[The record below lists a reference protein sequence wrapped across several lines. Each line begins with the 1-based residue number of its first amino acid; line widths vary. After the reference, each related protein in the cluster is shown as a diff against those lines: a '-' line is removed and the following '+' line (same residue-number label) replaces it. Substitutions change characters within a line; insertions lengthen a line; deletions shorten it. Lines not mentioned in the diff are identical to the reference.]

1 MHAPSLESK
10 SGFLKALGLLAV
22 LIVLMTLANANAA
35 WADTFTV
42 TNTKDS
48 GAGSL
53 RAAIKGANYSV
64 GADEIAFAD
73 GVGGTITLVSTL
85 PAITDPEGLTIDG
98 GGDVTVSGNHAVR
111 VLGVGFQ
118 AKLELRNLTVSDAK
132 SQASGD
138 VFGGGISNA
147 GTLTLTN
154 CLISGNSAVET
165 SDDDFDLSLGGGI
178 ANGGV
183 LTVTD
188 STFSGNSAS
197 EVGGPIGG
205 GGGFGGGIY
214 SDATLTVTDSTFSG
228 NSSNQG
234 GGILNL
240 GAAQVKNTT
249 FSGNSVDVEGTFGEA
264 NGGGIENIGTLEL
277 SNSTFFDNR
286 ANNGGGGLSTNSSF
300 FPFNLEGPASAEVR
314 NSTFSGNSAGVGGG
328 VYLEARGTATLSN
341 TIVANNLQGSD
352 CDASHAF
359 GDLAFVDGGYNVDGD
374 GSCGFTQ
381 ATGSL
386 SNTDPLLDPDGL
398 KNNGGPT
405 KTIALQPNSPAV
417 DLVAQDACPPPQTDQ
432 RGIERPQ
439 GDSCDSG
446 AFELEQ
452 DPQPLD
458 TTAPKVEAVSP
469 SDGKTGVARAT
480 NLSATFSERMDPA
493 SITKATFKLFKCPST
508 SSTSC
513 TTQLTNVAIS
523 KSADGLRATLN
534 PFGTSST
541 VLAPT
546 TKYKAVVTTGAEDA
560 AGNALD
566 QNPSASGN
574 QQKAWYFTTGG

>member
-10 SGFLKALGLLAV
+10 SGVLKALGLLAV

-73 GVGGTITLVSTL
+73 GVGGTITLASPL
-85 PAITDPEGLTIDG
+85 PTITDPEGLTIDG
-98 GGDVTVSGNHAVR
+98 GGDVTVSGNHAVWIFLVTR
-111 VLGVGFQ
+111 ADGDSRSGNLT
-118 AKLELRNLTVSDAK
+118 LRNLTIADGFGAGTIINPGTLTVTNSTFSGNSGGFRGGAIDNEGGLVTVTNSTFSDNSA
-132 SQASGD
+132 D
-138 VFGGGISNA
+138 FGGGAIFNR
-147 GTLTLTN
+147 GTLRVTN
-154 CLISGNSAVET
+154 STFSGNHAA
-165 SDDDFDLSLGGGI
+165 DIGGALFLAPGEFLEI
-178 ANGGV
+178 TTEATITN
-183 LTVTD
+183 T
-188 STFSGNSAS
+188 TFSGNSAS
-197 EVGGPIGG
+197 SGGAIFRSTRFDDDS
-205 GGGFGGGIY
+205 GF
-214 SDATLTVTDSTFSG
+214 
-228 NSSNQG
+228 
-234 GGILNL
+234 
-240 GAAQVKNTT
+240 
-249 FSGNSVDVEGTFGEA
+249 SVV
-264 NGGGIENIGTLEL
+264 
-277 SNSTFFDNR
+277 
-286 ANNGGGGLSTNSSF
+286 
-300 FPFNLEGPASAEVR
+300 
-314 NSTFSGNSAGVGGG
+314 
-328 VYLEARGTATLSN
+328 TLSN
-341 TIVANNLQGSD
+341 TIVADSPSGGNCS
-352 CDASHAF
+352 
-359 GDLAFVDGGYNVDGD
+359 GDRVGDSGYNVEDTNT
-374 GSCGFTQ
+374 CGFTQ

-386 SNTDPLLDPDGL
+386 PNTDPLLDPGGL
-398 KNNGGPT
+398 QDNGGPT

-439 GDSCDSG
+439 GHSCDSG

-452 DPQPLD
+452 DPQLTD

-469 SDGKTGVARAT
+469 SNGKTGVARAT